1 MVSRILTAMMIS
13 GVVMII
19 VFAGCS
25 RQQPEYSP
33 EYTASPPGGKPV
45 YLFGVHPLHNP
56 QRLHEVYGPV
66 VDFLNRRIPEVRFE
80 LEASRSYEEYGRKL
94 YARRF
99 HIALANPYETI
110 NAQQHGY
117 RVFARMGDGEEF
129 YGIILV
135 RRDSGIRSVA
145 DLKGKVVSFPAP
157 SAIVATMMPLFHL
170 ASLGLDVN
178 RDITSLF
185 TGSQESSIMSV
196 YKGTSAAGATW
207 PVPWKAMQKR
217 NPTVAEA
224 LEVKWRTPGMVTP
237 SLMARDDL
245 SPDLVAR
252 VSKLLLTLHTGDEG
266 RVILAGIPLTR
277 FEAADDTAYR
287 PVGVFMKKYRT
298 VVREPGG
305 GTP

>member
-1 MVSRILTAMMIS
+1 VSRILTGMMIA
-13 GVVMII
+13 GVLMILI
-19 VFAGCS
+19 LAGCT
-25 RQQPEYSP
+25 RQQPEYFP
-33 EYTASPPGGKPV
+33 EYTATPPSNKPV

-66 VDFLNRRIPEVRFE
+66 IDYLNRRIPEVSFE
-80 LEASRSYEEYGRKL
+80 LEASRSYEEYDRKL

-99 HIALANPYETI
+99 HVALANPYETF
-110 NAQQHGY
+110 NALQHGY

-145 DLKGKVVSFPAP
+145 DLKGKAVSFPAP
-157 SAIVATMMPLFHL
+157 SAIVATMMPLLHL
-170 ASLGLDVN
+170 ATLGLDVN
-178 RDITSLF
+178 RDITRLF

-196 YKGTSAAGATW
+196 YEGTSAAGATW

-217 NPTVAEA
+217 NPKVAEA

-245 SPDLVAR
+245 PPDLVAR
-252 VSKLLLTLHTGDEG
+252 VSKLLVTLHAGAEG
-266 RVILAGIPLTR
+266 RVILAGIPLSR
-277 FEAADDTAYR
+277 FEAADDAAYR
-287 PVGVFMKKYRT
+287 PVGDFLRKYRA
-298 VVREPGG
+298 VVRDPGG
-305 GTP
+305 GAP